1 MMPMNLQTVSR
12 VPSCHRYRRE
22 VCRPLV
28 GRGGA
33 VRMLAYE
40 QVRAGLAWCF
50 RRRAKELP
58 PERRQQ
64 YADTEA
70 QAQAE

>member
-1 MMPMNLQTVSR
+1 
-12 VPSCHRYRRE
+12 
-22 VCRPLV
+22 
-28 GRGGA
+28 
-33 VRMLAYE
+33 MLAYE